1 MSFFDSEF
9 SNEEE
14 YDLPEENV
22 EEELASC
29 KKILDSGYV
38 FDSVERIEELIQVCM
53 DIDRYEDALFLLD
66 KFLEIFPYNSE
77 YWLKKRIMLN

>member
-66 KFLEIFPYNSE
+66 RFLEIFPYNSE
-77 YWLKKRIMLN
+77 YWLKKGNSA